1 MSINLIT
8 ISDPRSPVA
17 EAYRSLR
24 TNLEFSSLDRPLH
37 TLLITSPGPE
47 EGKSTTL
54 ANLAVTIAQAGRR
67 VIVVDCDLRR
77 PRQHE
82 IFGVS
87 NAVGLTTAVRDEAS
101 LASPPLQET
110 AVADLWVLPS
120 GPLPPNPSELLASQ
134 RMGQLI
140 ERLRARADML
150 LFDAPP
156 VVAVTDA
163 AVLAGKMD
171 GVLLVVNA
179 GATKRQLALRAKELL
194 ERVNARLV
202 GAALCN
208 VALDSALHSYY
219 AQR

>member
-47 EGKSTTL
+47 EGKST
-54 ANLAVTIAQAGRR
+54 VTIAQAGRK

-101 LASPPLQET
+101 LADPPLQET

-163 AVLAGKMD
+163 AVLAGKVD

-194 ERVNARLV
+194 ERVNARVV